1 MYWKMKKKVRF
12 LTIKFFIK
20 NKIQK
25 RTLSRERMNSSLKD
39 EIGWRIIVQSYNI
52 I

>member
-1 MYWKMKKKVRF
+1 LENEKKNVRF
-12 LTIKFFIK
+12 PNIKFFIK

-25 RTLSRERMNSSLKD
+25 RKLSRERMNSSLKD
-39 EIGWRIIVQSYNI
+39 EIGWRVIVQSYYI